1 MILKRLIMRKIYILL
16 LFAIGLFS
24 AKAQP
29 IFSAQ
34 DDYFST
40 DNSSTTGLV
49 LGNILDNDSLLE
61 NQVTITYLNPL
72 PFSCLNLNPDGTI
85 VFNGPSAQNTTYII
99 PYQICAVGSPQICY
113 YATAYVS
120 VGCTIT
126 PPIVGTIQQPNCSN
140 PMGSVQLSGLP
151 STGTWFIIN
160 EYDMFVS
167 SGTGTSTTIN
177 LDPGTYHLT
186 VSQNGCHSTPVTISI
201 NPVYELNLNTTSTYV
216 DYNADGITNVGDVI
230 NYQFSFTNNG
240 CVTVT
245 GIDLNS
251 TIVTI
256 SGNPIGSL
264 TPGATNSTAF
274 TGTYVITQNDI
285 NTGNVSHTFHC
296 YATSGITLI
305 HAYDSD
311 TENLS
316 LSDGF
321 KLIAFV
327 DSNTN
332 GIMDNGEVPLNSASS
347 FTYEMNS
354 NGIIHHIYSNQPYY
368 LYDSNPSNTYSISF
382 QNNFLINSCYS
393 VASTNYN
400 NINIPV
406 GSGITSLYFPLIESL
421 CSNLEVYIIDDL
433 PPRPGFNYQNR
444 ILIWNTGNQTIP
456 SGTITFT
463 KDNLLSITN
472 ITPAG
477 SSLNSTG
484 FTYDFSNLLPSETR
498 IITVNMLVP
507 TIPNVALGDQ
517 LTNTVVATPMAD
529 VNPLDNQFQKTA
541 TIIGSYD
548 PNDKQ
553 ESHGG
558 RIEFDDF
565 TADDYLTYTIRFEN
579 TGTAEAVNIRVE
591 DVLDNQLDENSIR
604 MVTASHDYVLDRVGA
619 NLTWRFD
626 GINLPPSVPDTQ
638 IGHGFI
644 TFQIKP
650 KAGYAI
656 GDIIPNTAEIYF
668 DFNPAIVTNTCT
680 TEFVETLG
688 NDNFAFANLTYFP
701 NPVKNS
707 LTISNT
713 SLLDSVEITSILGQQ
728 MLSKKVNSLQTEID
742 MSTLSN
748 GIYFVK
754 VITTNK
760 EKTIKII
767 KE

>member
-1 MILKRLIMRKIYILL
+1 MRKYYILF

-24 AKAQP
+24 SNAQP
-29 IFSAQ
+29 LFNAQ

-40 DNSSTTGLV
+40 VNSSAINVV
-49 LGNILDNDSLLE
+49 LGNILDNDSLIG

-72 PFSCLNLNPDGTI
+72 PFSCLVLNPDGTI
-85 VFNGPSAQNTTYII
+85 VFNGPSAQNMTYMI
-99 PYQICAVGSPQICY
+99 PYQICAVESPQTCY

-120 VGCTIT
+120 VGCAIT
-126 PPIVGTIQQPNCSN
+126 PPIVGIIQQPNCSN
-140 PMGSVQLSGLP
+140 PTGSVQLSGLP
-151 STGTWFIIN
+151 ATGTWFLIN
-160 EYDMFVS
+160 EYDMFIS
-167 SGTGTSTTIN
+167 SGTGSSTTIN
-177 LDPGTYHLT
+177 LNPGTYHLT
-186 VSQNGCHSTPVTISI
+186 VSQNSCYSTPVTISM
-201 NPVYELNLNTTSTYV
+201 NPISGITLNTTSTYE

-230 NYQFSFTNNG
+230 NYQFSITNNG
-240 CVTVT
+240 CTSVSGV
-245 GIDLNS
+245 GLDSNS
-251 TIVTI
+251 ASVSI
-256 SGNPIGSL
+256 SGNSIASL
-264 TPGATNSTAF
+264 APGTTNSTAF
-274 TGTYVITQNDI
+274 SGTYIITQNDI
-285 NTGNVSHTFHC
+285 NNGHVYHSFHS

-305 HAYDSD
+305 HTYDGD

-321 KLIAFV
+321 KLIAFE
-327 DSNTN
+327 DSNSN
-332 GIMDNGEVPLNSASS
+332 GIMDNGEVPFNSASS

-354 NGIIHHIYSNQPYY
+354 NGIVHHINSNQPYY
-368 LYDSNPSNTYSISF
+368 LYDSNPSNTYTISF
-382 QNNFLINSCYS
+382 QNNSFINSCYN
-393 VASTNYN
+393 VTPTNYN

-406 GSGITSLYFPLIESL
+406 GSGITSLYFPLIESS
-421 CSNLEVYIIDDL
+421 CSNLGAYIIDDL
-433 PPRPGFNYQNR
+433 PARPGFNYQNR

-463 KDNLLSITN
+463 KDNLLTITN

-477 SSLNSTG
+477 SILNPTG

-517 LTNTVVATPMAD
+517 LTNTVVATPLSD
-529 VNPLDNQFQKTA
+529 VNPLDNQFQITA
-541 TIIGSYD
+541 TIVGSYD

-553 ESHGG
+553 ENHGG
-558 RIEFDDF
+558 RIEHTTF

-579 TGTAEAVNIRVE
+579 TGTANAINVKVE
-591 DVLDNQLDENSIR
+591 DILDNQLDENTIR
-604 MVTASHDYVLDRVGA
+604 MVAASHDYVLDRVSS
-619 NLTWRFD
+619 NLTWKFN
-626 GINLPPSVPDTQ
+626 GINLPPSVANTQ

-656 GDIIPNTAEIYF
+656 GDIIANTAEIYF

-680 TEFVETLG
+680 TEFVETLS
-688 NDNFAFANLTYFP
+688 NESFAFANLTYFP

-713 SLLDSVEITSILGQQ
+713 SLIETVEISTILGQN
-728 MLSKKVNSLQTEID
+728 MLSRKINSLQTEID
-742 MSTLSN
+742 LSALSS

-754 VITTNK
+754 VTSEGH
-760 EKTIKII
+760 EKTIKIV